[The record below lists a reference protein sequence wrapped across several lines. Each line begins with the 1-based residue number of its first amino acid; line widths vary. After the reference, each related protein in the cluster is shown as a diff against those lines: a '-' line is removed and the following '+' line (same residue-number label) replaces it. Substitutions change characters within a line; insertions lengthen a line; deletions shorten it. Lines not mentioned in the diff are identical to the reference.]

1 MSLFRINS
9 GFHSTSLSRD
19 SSGFHSASL
28 SRVIPVF
35 QVLSFID
42 LVFIFF
48 CFYSFDF
55 YLWLDYMT
63 NTTGVLQEAETAHSS
78 LAPVYIL
85 DYMIKTTGVLQ
96 EAETAHPS
104 LASVCIPMFWRGSVF
119 LIVLV
124 FCIVFCLFVCLV
136 PSVASV
142 SGLSILE
149 VFCALIYISKLLF
162 LMP

>member
-1 MSLFRINS
+1 MSLFRISS
-9 GFHSTSLSRD
+9 GFHLTSLSRA

-48 CFYSFDF
+48 FFYLFDF

-63 NTTGVLQEAETAHSS
+63 
-78 LAPVYIL
+78 
-85 DYMIKTTGVLQ
+85 KTTGVLQ
-96 EAETAHPS
+96 EAEIAHPS
-104 LASVCIPMFWRGSVF
+104 LAPVCIPMFWRGSVF

-124 FCIVFCLFVCLV
+124 FCVVFCLFVCLV